1 MTMDDSTPAA
11 VAISS
16 GLREELER
24 KEIEATGC
32 RPSNEIYAKLLAVYL
47 YENDLCSAKFLWKR
61 IPEQAK
67 NECVNLSQIWEVG
80 KAMWNS
86 NLSEVFRLIDT
97 YEWSEHESDLMKA
110 VKETVRERSFE
121 LIGRAYTSI
130 SVSEFS
136 KYIGMTEEDAV
147 SMALKEPGWTVNHQ
161 EKLICPVRRQQ
172 TELTTVQAEQQLTT
186 LTNFVSFLE
195 K

>member
-1 MTMDDSTPAA
+1 MTMDESSPVGA
-11 VAISS
+11 VPPN
-16 GLREELER
+16 LREDLER
-24 KEIEATGC
+24 KEIEASGC
-32 RPSNEIYAKLLAVYL
+32 RPSNEIYIKLLAVYL

-67 NECVNLSQIWEVG
+67 NECVSLSQIWEVG

-97 YEWSEHESDLMKA
+97 CEWSEQEVDIMKA
-110 VKETVRERSFE
+110 VKESVRERSFE

-130 SVSEFS
+130 SVTEFS
-136 KYIGMTEEDAV
+136 KYIGVPEQEAV
-147 SMALKEPGWTVNHQ
+147 SLALKEPGWTVNEQ
-161 EKLICPVRRQQ
+161 EKLICPVRRQP
-172 TELTTVQAEQQLTT
+172 TECTTVQAEQQLTT

>member
-1 MTMDDSTPAA
+1 MLIYVIFKSILICKTYQLKHTSDF
-11 VAISS
+11 ISCP
-16 GLREELER
+16 
-24 KEIEATGC
+24 IFQATGC

-67 NECVNLSQIWEVG
+67 NESVNLSQIWEVG

-110 VKETVRERSFE
+110 VKG
-121 LIGRAYTSI
+121 I
-130 SVSEFS
+130 
-136 KYIGMTEEDAV
+136 
-147 SMALKEPGWTVNHQ
+147 VN
-161 EKLICPVRRQQ
+161 LYY
-172 TELTTVQAEQQLTT
+172 
-186 LTNFVSFLE
+186 
-195 K
+195 